1 MKRRHRRITP
11 GGVIAVVVG
20 GLVAL
25 VVIAPL
31 LWLLVSS
38 FKTDRG
44 IIAYPPSF
52 FPTEWTL
59 AQYASVNNSI
69 PVLTMTKNSLIFAGS
84 VTVISLA
91 LDSLAGYA
99 FARYNF
105 RHKKLWFSV
114 ILLTMMVPFQ
124 VIMTPLYIQEF
135 HMGILNTFAGLILP
149 RATSAYGIYMMRS
162 FFVRLPASLEE
173 AGRLDGVSEFG
184 IFWRIMLPQCW
195 PALVALGVFHFMN
208 NWNDLLYPLMLTSST
223 DMRTLSAGLAVLV
236 GNKVIKFGP
245 TLAATMISI
254 LPLLI
259 LYIFGQRA
267 FREGAAMTGMKE

>member
-1 MKRRHRRITP
+1 MRRRRIRLGTI
-11 GGVIAVVVG
+11 VTIVVG
-20 GLVAL
+20 LLIALFVVLPLAWLV
-25 VVIAPL
+25 
-31 LWLLVSS
+31 VSS
-38 FKTDRG
+38 FKTDSG
-44 IIAYPPSF
+44 IIAFPPTF
-52 FPTEWTL
+52 FPTQWTL
-59 AQYASVNNSI
+59 AQYQNVNHSI
-69 PVLTMTKNSLIFAGS
+69 PVLIMTRNSFIFAGA
-84 VTVISLA
+84 VTVISLT

-99 FARYNF
+99 FARF
-105 RHKKLWFSV
+105 DFKHKNLWFAV

-135 HMGILNTFAGLILP
+135 HMGILDTFAGLILP

-162 FFVRLPASLEE
+162 FFVRLPVSLEE
-173 AGRLDGVSEFG
+173 AGRLDGLGDLG
-184 IFWRIMLPQCW
+184 IFWRIMLPQCK

-245 TLAATMISI
+245 TLAAPMISI